1 MIHDD
6 SKKIDFFHGIFWR
19 FRKRPYLCTVFE
31 RERTTAKS
39 NKKGRLAQLVQSV
52 CLTSRGSGVR
62 IPQRP
67 PIKTGENKNVFSCFS
82 LFTKQQKRFS
92 ISSSSCLCFFPSRR
106 KIISRSKEDDGVLSM
121 IFPTS
126 CSYVVFDAVAL
137 AVLIMYVLGFPKKI
151 YFCGP
156 ILLTYLSRD

>member
-6 SKKIDFFHGIFWR
+6 SKKDRLFSWHFLEVSKTPLSLHR
-19 FRKRPYLCTVFE
+19 LQ
-31 RERTTAKS
+31 ERTTAQS

-67 PIKTGENKNVFSCFS
+67 PIKTGESKITFSCFC
-82 LFTKQQKRFS
+82 LFAKQRNSFS
-92 ISSSSCLCFFPSRR
+92 ISSPSYLCIFSSRR
-106 KIISRSKEDDGVLSM
+106 KINSQSKEDNGVLSI

-126 CSYVVFDAVAL
+126 RSYVVFDAVAL
-137 AVLIMYVLGFPKKI
+137 AALIMYVLGFPKKI

>member
-1 MIHDD
+1 MIHDN
-6 SKKIDFFHGIFWR
+6 SKKDRLFSWHFLEVSKTPLSLHR
-19 FRKRPYLCTVFE
+19 L

-67 PIKTGENKNVFSCFS
+67 PIKTGDSNIAFSCFR
-82 LFTKQQKRFS
+82 LFAKQRNRFS
-92 ISSSSCLCFFPSRR
+92 ISSPSCFCFFSRGR
-106 KIISRSKEDDGVLSM
+106 KISSQSKEDDGVLSM
-121 IFPTS
+121 IFPIS

-137 AVLIMYVLGFPKKI
+137 ATLILYVLGFPKKI

>member
-19 FRKRPYLCTVFE
+19 FRKRPYLCTVFK
-31 RERTTAKS
+31 RERQQ
-39 NKKGRLAQLVQSV
+39 NQIKKGRLAQLVQSV

-67 PIKTGENKNVFSCFS
+67 PIKIGESKIAFSYFC
-82 LFTKQQKRFS
+82 LFAKQRNSFS
-92 ISSSSCLCFFPSRR
+92 ISSASCPCFFSSRR
-106 KIISRSKEDDGVLSM
+106 KISSRSKEDDGVLS
-121 IFPTS
+121 IISPTS
-126 CSYVVFDAVAL
+126 CSYLVFDTVTL
-137 AVLIMYVLGFPKKI
+137 AALIMYVLGFPKKI

>member
-1 MIHDD
+1 MEV
-6 SKKIDFFHGIFWR
+6 SKTPLSLHR
-19 FRKRPYLCTVFE
+19 LQ
-31 RERTTAKS
+31 ERTTVKS

-67 PIKTGENKNVFSCFS
+67 HIKTGESKIAFSCFC
-82 LFTKQQKRFS
+82 LFAKQRNSFS
-92 ISSSSCLCFFPSRR
+92 ISSASCPCFFSSRR
-106 KIISRSKEDDGVLSM
+106 KINSQSKEDNGVLSM

-126 CSYVVFDAVAL
+126 CSYLVFDTVTL
-137 AVLIMYVLGFPKKI
+137 AALIMYALGFPKKI

>member
-1 MIHDD
+1 MEV
-6 SKKIDFFHGIFWR
+6 SKTPLSLHR
-19 FRKRPYLCTVFE
+19 L
-31 RERTTAKS
+31 RERTTQS

-67 PIKTGENKNVFSCFS
+67 PIKTGESKITFSCFC
-82 LFTKQQKRFS
+82 LFAKQRNSFS
-92 ISSSSCLCFFPSRR
+92 ISSPSYLCIFSSRR
-106 KIISRSKEDDGVLSM
+106 KISSQSKEDNGVLSI

-126 CSYVVFDAVAL
+126 CSYVVFDAVTL
-137 AVLIMYVLGFPKKI
+137 AALIMYVLGFPKKI

>member
-1 MIHDD
+1 MIHDA

-19 FRKRPYLCTVFE
+19 FRKRPYLCTVFK
-31 RERTTAKS
+31 RERQQ
-39 NKKGRLAQLVQSV
+39 NQIKKGRLAQLVQSV

-67 PIKTGENKNVFSCFS
+67 PIKTGESKIAFSCFC
-82 LFTKQQKRFS
+82 LFAKQRNSFS
-92 ISSSSCLCFFPSRR
+92 ISSASCPCFFSSRR
-106 KIISRSKEDDGVLSM
+106 KINSQSKEDNGVLSI

-126 CSYVVFDAVAL
+126 CSYLIFDAVTL
-137 AVLIMYVLGFPKKI
+137 AALIMYVLGFPKKI

-156 ILLTYLSRD
+156 ILLTYLSHD

>member
-19 FRKRPYLCTVFE
+19 FRKRPYLCTVFK
-31 RERTTAKS
+31 RERQQ
-39 NKKGRLAQLVQSV
+39 NQIKKGRLAQLVQSV

-67 PIKTGENKNVFSCFS
+67 PIKTGESKIAFPCFC
-82 LFTKQQKRFS
+82 LFAKQRNRFS
-92 ISSSSCLCFFPSRR
+92 ISFPSCLCFFSSRR
-106 KIISRSKEDDGVLSM
+106 KISSQSKEDNGVLSI

-126 CSYVVFDAVAL
+126 CSYLVFDTVTL
-137 AVLIMYVLGFPKKI
+137 AALIMYVLGFPKKI

>member
-1 MIHDD
+1 MTTQKR
-6 SKKIDFFHGIFWR
+6 STFFMAFFGGFENALIFA
-19 FRKRPYLCTVFE
+19 PSS

-67 PIKTGENKNVFSCFS
+67 PIKTGESKIAFSCFC
-82 LFTKQQKRFS
+82 LFAKQRNRFS
-92 ISSSSCLCFFPSRR
+92 ISSPSCLCFFSSRR
-106 KIISRSKEDDGVLSM
+106 KISL
-121 IFPTS
+121 FPTS

-137 AVLIMYVLGFPKKI
+137 AALIMYVLGFPKKI

>member
-1 MIHDD
+1 MTTQKRSTFFMAFFGGFENALIFAPSSREND
-6 SKKIDFFHGIFWR
+6 SQ
-19 FRKRPYLCTVFE
+19 
-31 RERTTAKS
+31 S

-67 PIKTGENKNVFSCFS
+67 PIKTGESKIAFSCFC
-82 LFTKQQKRFS
+82 LFAKQRNRFS
-92 ISSSSCLCFFPSRR
+92 ISSPSCLCFFSSRR
-106 KIISRSKEDDGVLSM
+106 KINSQSKEDNGVLSI

-137 AVLIMYVLGFPKKI
+137 AALIMYVLGFPKKI

>member
-19 FRKRPYLCTVFE
+19 FRKRPYLCTVFK
-31 RERTTAKS
+31 RERQQ
-39 NKKGRLAQLVQSV
+39 NQIKKGRLAQLVQSV

-67 PIKTGENKNVFSCFS
+67 PIKTGESKITFSCFC
-82 LFTKQQKRFS
+82 LFAKQRNSFS
-92 ISSSSCLCFFPSRR
+92 ISSPSCLCFFSSRR
-106 KIISRSKEDDGVLSM
+106 KISSQSKEDNGVLSI

-126 CSYVVFDAVAL
+126 RSYVVFDAVAL
-137 AVLIMYVLGFPKKI
+137 AALIMYVLGFPKKI

>member
-1 MIHDD
+1 MIYDD

-19 FRKRPYLCTVFE
+19 FRKRPYLCTVFK
-31 RERTTAKS
+31 RERQQ
-39 NKKGRLAQLVQSV
+39 NQIKKGRLAQLVQSV

-67 PIKTGENKNVFSCFS
+67 PIKTGESKITFSCFC
-82 LFTKQQKRFS
+82 LFAKQRNSFS
-92 ISSSSCLCFFPSRR
+92 ISSPSYLCFFSSRR
-106 KIISRSKEDDGVLSM
+106 KISSQSKEDNGVLSI

-126 CSYVVFDAVAL
+126 RSYVVFDAVAL
-137 AVLIMYVLGFPKKI
+137 AALIMYVLGFPKKI

>member
-1 MIHDD
+1 MIHDN

-19 FRKRPYLCTVFE
+19 FRKHPYLCTVFK
-31 RERTTAKS
+31 RERQQ
-39 NKKGRLAQLVQSV
+39 NQIEKGRLAQLVQSV

-67 PIKTGENKNVFSCFS
+67 PIKTGGSKIAFSCFC
-82 LFTKQQKRFS
+82 LFAKQRNSFS
-92 ISSSSCLCFFPSRR
+92 ISSASCPCFFSSRR
-106 KIISRSKEDDGVLSM
+106 KISSRSKEDDGVLS
-121 IFPTS
+121 IISPTS
-126 CSYVVFDAVAL
+126 CSYLVFDTVTL
-137 AVLIMYVLGFPKKI
+137 AALIMYALGFPKKI